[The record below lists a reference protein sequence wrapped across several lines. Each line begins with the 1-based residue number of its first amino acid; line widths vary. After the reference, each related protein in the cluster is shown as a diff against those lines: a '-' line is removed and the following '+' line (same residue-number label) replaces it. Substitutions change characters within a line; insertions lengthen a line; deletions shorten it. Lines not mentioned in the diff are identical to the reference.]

1 MHKYHLKELAFTLI
15 KEGKKTIEGRLNK
28 NSFKKIGVNDII
40 NFTNNTDNIYVKV
53 IDIKKYSSFLDML
66 KSEDINKVT
75 PLSNSI
81 EESLNIYRNC
91 YSKNAEDKYG
101 VLAFNIELIKYL
113 NND

>member
-28 NSFKKIGVNDII
+28 NSFKKIEVNDII
-40 NFTNNTDNIYVKV
+40 NFINKDDNIYVKV
-53 IDIKKYSSFLDML
+53 VDIKKYSSFLDML

-91 YSKNAEDKYG
+91 YSENAENKYG
-101 VLAFNIELIKYL
+101 VLAINIKLIKYL